1 MTNQRRILDD
11 NAPENRRS
19 EAQRPIELIKQVR
32 AAFKNYD
39 AATMGRVFDVKVLN
53 NRAILG
59 AAGNNDYARPHH
71 RDFLSA

>member
-1 MTNQRRILDD
+1 MDLTK
-11 NAPENRRS
+11 E
-19 EAQRPIELIKQVR
+19 VR

-39 AATMGRVFDVKVLN
+39 AATMGRVFDVKALN
-53 NRAILG
+53 IQAILA

>member
-1 MTNQRRILDD
+1 ML
-11 NAPENRRS
+11 AP
-19 EAQRPIELIKQVR
+19 AQRPVEVTQDFLPSVR

-39 AATMGRVFDVKVLN
+39 AATMGRVFDVKALN
-53 NRAILG
+53 NQAILG